1 MLEVFGLV
9 KTEEEKSSLPVEKLR
24 SNIRRDKF
32 SDFLAPLAYDE
43 ATGVFYNKDDTIGV
57 MFECTPV
64 LVFGAHDLKV
74 LEGLFRIGYPEGSV
88 IQFIL
93 YADPDIKAFL
103 DFYESEKQ
111 YAPDFVKK
119 GYHELRKF
127 YEQKVLEGLR
137 NFRSFITIKMPAKD
151 TSSELIREIVTNV
164 REVLQAVML
173 NPVLCGPSE
182 LLQLLRR
189 ILNARVAENDTE
201 WTKTTLL
208 SKQVIYADTTIKTDP
223 SSGFIEIKS
232 GYGQQENT
240 IYFRCITP
248 KTLPQDINA
257 FWTNLITGSYEGVAG
272 DVSQINTPFIL
283 TLNIFVENLRSKL
296 HTKANL
302 VIQQQA
308 FGSFIPALK
317 RKQEEFIWSVDKVEK
332 GDKFFRIIP
341 IMWLFSHDKEAT
353 RTAVYRAIKLWESTG
368 AVMQE
373 DKYLLM
379 PLLCYSLPFSAY
391 CEKMSLN
398 ILDRDFVVPLD
409 SLPALLPVQTDFGG
423 AGKPALLFTGRKGQ
437 IVGVDILSQASS
449 SYNWY
454 IAAPTGK
461 GKSFLVNYIVANYYG
476 AGTKIRIVDIGGSY
490 KKLAKIFNGK
500 YLEFSPDSN
509 ISLNPFSNIKEPEY
523 DIPVITEII
532 RQMVVSSTGQMPE
545 VIYQESAANLI
556 RSAVEWVVKNYGEEG
571 SVDLVF
577 EWLKVFPKYYDD
589 EAFFCNDEK
598 CQQDFKLIASHLAF
612 NLAKFTSDGSYGKW
626 FSGKSTIDIANDN
639 FVVLELEHLKSL
651 PDLFSVVVLQI
662 LNLVTMDLYHSTR
675 EVPRMV
681 IVDEAWQF
689 LQDTAQLQVV
699 IETGYRR
706 ARKYKGSFGI
716 ITQSILDLKQ
726 FGRVGNVINVN
737 SAYKFFLE
745 SSDFEKAKD
754 EKVINYDDF
763 AMNILRTIK
772 YNAPKYSEIFIHSD
786 AYGIGVGRLMVDP
799 YSYYLY
805 TSNPTEIAEIEA
817 MVSNGMSYEEAIDEM
832 VKRRNSKK

>member
-9 KTEEEKSSLPVEKLR
+9 KTEDEKNSLSKEELYSSM
-24 SNIRRDKF
+24 RRDKF

-43 ATGVFYNKDDTIGV
+43 TNGVFYNKDDTLGV
-57 MFECTPV
+57 MFECFPV
-64 LVFGAHDLKV
+64 LVFGAQDLKV

-93 YADPDIKAFL
+93 YADPDIRAFL
-103 DFYESEKQ
+103 DFYEIEKQ
-111 YAPDFVKK
+111 HAPDFVKR
-119 GYHELRKF
+119 GYRQLREF
-127 YEQKVLEGLR
+127 YERKVLEGLR
-137 NFRSFITIKMPAKD
+137 NFRCFVTVKMPAKD
-151 TSSELIREIVTNV
+151 TTEELIREIVTNV
-164 REVLQAVML
+164 REVLQAVGL
-173 NPVLCGPSE
+173 NPLLCGPSE
-182 LLQLLRR
+182 LLKFLRR
-189 ILNARVAENDTE
+189 VLNARISELDSE
-201 WTKTTLL
+201 WSKTALL
-208 SKQVIYADTTIKTDP
+208 SKQVIYADTTIKPDP
-223 SSGFIEIKS
+223 STGFIEVTS
-232 GYGQQENT
+232 GITDEKKT
-240 IYFRCITP
+240 TYFRCITP

-257 FWTNLITGSYEGVAG
+257 FWPNLITGSYEGVSG

-283 TLNIFVENLRSKL
+283 TLNIFVENLKSKL

-317 RKQEEFIWSVDKVEK
+317 RKQEEFVWAVDKVEK

-341 IMWLFSHDKEAT
+341 VMWLFSQDKEAT

-373 DKYLLM
+373 DRYLLM

-398 ILDRDFVVPLD
+398 ILDRDFVIPLD
-409 SLPALLPVQTDFGG
+409 SLPAMLPIQTDFGG
-423 AGKPALLFTGRKGQ
+423 AGKPVLLFTGRKGQ
-437 IVGVDILSQASS
+437 IIGVDILSQASS

-461 GKSFLVNYIVANYYG
+461 GKSFLVNYVVANYYG
-476 AGTKIRIVDIGGSY
+476 AGAKIRIVDIGGSY
-490 KKLAKIFNGK
+490 KKLARIFNGK

-556 RSAVEWVVKNYGEEG
+556 RSAVEWVVRNYGEEG

-577 EWLKVFPKYYDD
+577 EWLKVFPEYYED

-612 NLAKFTSDGSYGKW
+612 NLTKFTSEGSYGKW
-626 FSGKSTIDIANDN
+626 FTGKSTIDIANDN

-651 PDLFSVVVLQI
+651 PDLFSVVVLQV

-689 LQDTAQLQVV
+689 LQDTPQLQVV

-716 ITQSILDLKQ
+716 ITQSLLDLKQ
-726 FGRVGNVINVN
+726 FGRVGNVINAN

-745 SSDFEKAKD
+745 SGDFSKAKD
-754 EKVINYDDF
+754 EKVIDYDDF
-763 AMNILRTIK
+763 AMNILRTVK

-786 AYGIGVGRLMVDP
+786 TYGIGVGRLMVDP
-799 YSYYLY
+799 YSYFLY
-805 TSNPTEIAEIEA
+805 TSNPAEIAEIEA
-817 MVSNGMSYEEAIDEM
+817 MVSQGMSYGEAIDEM
-832 VKRRNSKK
+832 VKKRNSR